1 LQRFKLKLL
10 KYNNINE
17 EFLLGNKYLLA
28 DQLSNR
34 SDGLS
39 MKTECIDN
47 IHEIEK
53 LVKVIR
59 I

>member
-1 LQRFKLKLL
+1 MQRFKLKLL

-28 DQLSNR
+28 DQSSNR
-34 SDGLS
+34 SDGSS